1 MFFSVKELMREAF
14 FSFMRFDAV
23 IAEVLDVTVLSVG
36 MIPFKDVPV
45 RMSHLLAAIL
55 GQHREK
61 YNKRSAF
68 PSSMIKI
75 SFHAN

>member
-1 MFFSVKELMREAF
+1 
-14 FSFMRFDAV
+14 MRFDAV

-36 MIPFKDVPV
+36 MIPFEDVPV
-45 RMSHLLAAIL
+45 RMSHLSAVIL
-55 GQHREK
+55 GKRSEK